1 MKRNADRHA
10 DKLPDR
16 DALPPG
22 IVRKPCFTD
31 RPFMRVVGTPER
43 ESVACQA
50 A

>member
-1 MKRNADRHA
+1 MNCSADRHA

-22 IVRKPCFTD
+22 TVRKTCFSD
-31 RPFMRVVGTPER
+31 GPFMRVVGTPER
-43 ESVACQA
+43 ESVAFQA